1 MTLIPSDDV
10 IVQGIVEMMKY
21 FGWDSIAIITQEED
35 IFAYVC
41 IVSLNVVYNLQ
52 SSINYVIICLY
63 MQTRNALVDELAK
76 NNLGE
81 VQASFSSNHSPQ
93 DALKKILVT
102 DLHKLF
108 CKVYACTYIYISSL

>member
-1 MTLIPSDDV
+1 
-10 IVQGIVEMMKY
+10 
-21 FGWDSIAIITQEED
+21 
-35 IFAYVC
+35 
-41 IVSLNVVYNLQ
+41 
-52 SSINYVIICLY
+52 

-108 CKVYACTYIYISSL
+108 CKVYACTYIYT